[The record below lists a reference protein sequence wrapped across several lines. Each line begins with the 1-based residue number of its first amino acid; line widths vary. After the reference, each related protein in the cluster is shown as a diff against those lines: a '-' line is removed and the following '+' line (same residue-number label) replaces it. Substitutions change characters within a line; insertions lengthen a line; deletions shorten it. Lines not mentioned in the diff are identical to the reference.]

1 MTTDTAEI
9 VTQLALDRNGVI
21 PLYVQLRSALEMAI
35 ISGTIP
41 DGTPLPSVRRL
52 AEALAVAPIT
62 VLQAYRD
69 LQEEYLV
76 RSVPKRGYFVTIG
89 SVDGI
94 SGTAHEEVYRRI
106 DEAFDAAQAVGLD
119 AATFLQHVAER
130 VRQRRQ
136 TRRVAVIGRQDAALD
151 ERVAVVAKAVAD
163 LPVEVIGLSYE
174 ALGAYGSPGGATL
187 ALADVECFLVPV
199 GEIQHA
205 ATGIGPHAHRVLP
218 MNRTLRA
225 DVRTFI
231 QDQPAGTRF
240 GIIAGSK
247 EKSYVGRIL
256 ATLRSLHP
264 LAVSPVTATIDNRA
278 AVDTVIQLADV
289 VLVGSTAIGEVRN
302 HIAVPKPW
310 REFIYVPDDRT
321 LDRLRALL
329 AKTRF

>member
-1 MTTDTAEI
+1 MDTDATGI
-9 VTQLALDRNGVI
+9 VTQLVLDRNGVI

-41 DGTPLPSVRRL
+41 DGQPLPSVRRL

-76 RSVPKRGYFVTIG
+76 RSIPKRGYFVTIG
-89 SVDGI
+89 SADGL
-94 SGTAHEEVYRRI
+94 SDATHEAVYQRI
-106 DEAFDAAQAVGLD
+106 DEAFDAAREAGLD
-119 AATFLQHVAER
+119 ATTFVQLVAER
-130 VRQRRQ
+130 ARQRRQ
-136 TRRVAVIGRQDAALD
+136 ARRVAVIGRRDAALE
-151 ERVAVVAKAVAD
+151 ERVAVVARAVAD

-174 ALGAYGSPGGATL
+174 ELGTYGAPDGAAL
-187 ALADVECFLVPV
+187 ALADVQCFLVPV

-205 ATGIGPHAHRVLP
+205 ATGLGPHAHRVLP

-225 DVRTFI
+225 DVRDFI
-231 QDQPAGTRF
+231 RDQPAGTRF

-247 EKSYVGRIL
+247 EKNYVGRIL

-264 LAVSPVTATIDNRA
+264 LAVRPVTATIDNRA
-278 AVDTVIQLADV
+278 AVDAVIRMADV
-289 VLVGSTAIGEVRN
+289 VLVGSTAAGEVRD
-302 HIAVPKPW
+302 HITIPKPW

-329 AKTRF
+329 TKTGP

>member
-1 MTTDTAEI
+1 MDTDTTAI
-9 VTQLALDRNGVI
+9 VTELILDRNGVI

-41 DGTPLPSVRRL
+41 DGQPLPSVRRL
-52 AEALAVAPIT
+52 AEALEVAPIT

-76 RSVPKRGYFVTIG
+76 RSIPKRGYFVTIG
-89 SVDGI
+89 SVEGI
-94 SGTAHEEVYRRI
+94 ADTVHEEISRRI
-106 DEAFDAAQAVGLD
+106 DEAFDAAQAAGLD

-130 VRQRRQ
+130 VRQSRQ
-136 TRRVAVIGRQDAALD
+136 ARRVAVIGRRDAALE
-151 ERVAVVAKAVAD
+151 ERVAVVARAVAD

-174 ALGAYGSPGGATL
+174 ELGAYGSPAGATL
-187 ALADVECFLVPV
+187 ALAAVECFLVPV

-205 ATGIGPHAHRVLP
+205 ATGLGPHTHRVLP

-225 DVRTFI
+225 DVRNFI
-231 QDQPAGTRF
+231 RDQPAGTRF

-264 LAVSPVTATIDNRA
+264 LAASPVTATIDNRA
-278 AVDTVIQLADV
+278 AVDAVIQLADV
-289 VLVGSTAIGEVRN
+289 VLVGSTAAGEVRD
-302 HIAVPKPW
+302 HVTVPKPW
-310 REFIYVPDDRT
+310 MEFIYVPDDRT

-329 AKTRF
+329 TKTGP